1 MRQVVVPTRPA
12 LHLGRNGVL
21 LAMALCIALTLVI
34 GLSTFEQYSTEE
46 PSISIE
52 FSRMTLTAINGTLCA
67 VGTASGYVA
76 LYNDF
81 GTNTPTPTRTPTSA
95 VAQPTATATT
105 YVADYMAT
113 ALAALP
119 TSNATATAT
128 LRPYVEEDLSYKGD
142 PVRGKK
148 AFETFGKCSSCHD
161 VSMGAKIVGPSLQH
175 IATLAETRQ
184 PGFNA
189 EAYLRVSLLN
199 PNTYIVEGYTPG
211 IMPITYQNT
220 LVTAEIEDLIA
231 YMLTLK

>member
-1 MRQVVVPTRPA
+1 MRQVVFQTRPA

-21 LAMALCIALTLVI
+21 LAMALCVALTLVV
-34 GLSTFEQYSTEE
+34 GLSAFEQYSSET

-81 GTNTPTPTRTPTSA
+81 GTNTPTPTRTPTNA
-95 VAQPTATATT
+95 VAQPTATST

-128 LRPYVEEDLSYKGD
+128 LRPYTEEDLSYKGD

-161 VSMGAKIVGPSLQH
+161 VSTGAKIVGPSLQH
-175 IATLAETRQ
+175 IATVGENRM

-199 PNTYIVEGYTPG
+199 PNAYIVEGYVPG
-211 IMPITYQNT
+211 IMPITYQQT

>member
-1 MRQVVVPTRPA
+1 MRQVVFRAPPA
-12 LHLGRNGVL
+12 LHGGRNTVL
-21 LAMALCIALTLVI
+21 LAMALCVALTLFI
-34 GLSTFEQYSTEE
+34 GLSAYERYSSEE
-46 PSISIE
+46 PSVGIE
-52 FSRMTLTAINGTLCA
+52 FSRMTMTAINGTLCA

-81 GTNTPTPTRTPTSA
+81 GTSTPTPTRTPTNA
-95 VAQPTATATT
+95 VAQLTATPTT
-105 YVADYMAT
+105 YISDYMAT

-142 PVRGKK
+142 PVRGKR

-161 VSMGAKIVGPSLQH
+161 VSTGAKIVGPSLQH
-175 IATLAETRQ
+175 IATVGENRM

-199 PNTYIVEGYTPG
+199 PNTYVVEGYVPG
-211 IMPITYQNT
+211 IMPITYQQT

-231 YMLTLK
+231 YLLTLK

>member
-1 MRQVVVPTRPA
+1 MRQVVFHTRPA
-12 LHLGRNGVL
+12 LHFGRNTVL
-21 LAMALCIALTLVI
+21 LAMGLCIALTLFI
-34 GLSTFEQYSTEE
+34 GLSTYELYSSE

-52 FSRMTLTAINGTLCA
+52 FSRMTLTAINGTLCS

-76 LYNDF
+76 LYQNF

-95 VAQPTATATT
+95 IALPTATST
-105 YVADYMAT
+105 YVADYMGT

-119 TSNATATAT
+119 TSNATATPT
-128 LRPYVEEDLSYKGD
+128 LRPYVEEDLTYKGD

-148 AFETFGKCSSCHD
+148 AYNTFGKCNTCHD
-161 VSMGAKIVGPSLQH
+161 VSTGAKIVGPSLQH
-175 IATLAETRQ
+175 IASLAESRQ

-199 PNTYIVEGYTPG
+199 PNAYVVEGYAPG
-211 IMPITYQNT
+211 IMPITYQQT
-220 LVTAEIEDLIA
+220 LVTAEIEDVIA